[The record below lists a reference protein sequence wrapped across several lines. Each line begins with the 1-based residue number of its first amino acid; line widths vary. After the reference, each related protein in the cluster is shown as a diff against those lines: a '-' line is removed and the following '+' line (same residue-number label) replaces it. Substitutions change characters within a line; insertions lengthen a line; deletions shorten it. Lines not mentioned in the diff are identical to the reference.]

1 MPDAKLYGCFGNPD
15 RLVNI
20 LAEKRFCRSNKNRS
34 KKIKDGVHI
43 CCKEG
48 KRDLLMLIMKIP
60 VNLLCCFVPKKKW
73 RKKIRYNLVDIKEER
88 RELLDYGFKIDD
100 DIITTPQGVNIDIS
114 NTKDHP
120 LYLVKV
126 VFARSEYNLNIK
138 KESVLIDIGMN
149 RAAASLL
156 FAANENI
163 KRIYAYEPFKPT
175 FEMAKK
181 NLKLNPELSEKIN
194 AFNFGLGKAE
204 ITLEL
209 PYMPNATGGMSTTHD
224 VCRGEK
230 HVKKETVVIKDA
242 AKEIASI
249 LEENKNKHII
259 IKCDCEGA
267 EFEIFERLNE
277 KNIISSIDVVMMEY
291 HFGSPDRLV
300 NILTEKGFAL
310 QVRPG
315 SRKSKTGYI
324 YAVRMAEKIC

>member
-1 MPDAKLYGCFGNPD
+1 MKA
-15 RLVNI
+15 LVN
-20 LAEKRFCRSNKNRS
+20 F
-34 KKIKDGVHI
+34 
-43 CCKEG
+43 
-48 KRDLLMLIMKIP
+48 M
-60 VNLLCCFVPKKKW
+60 CCFVPLKRW
-73 RKKIRYNLVDIKEER
+73 RKNIRHNLISNPRLRK
-88 RELLDYGFKIDD
+88 ELLNYGFKLDAG
-100 DIITTPQGVNIDIS
+100 IITTPEGVVMDIS
-114 NTKDHP
+114 NKSDHP
-120 LYLVKV
+120 LYLVKE
-126 VFARSEYNLNIK
+126 VFVKSEYNLNIG
-138 KESVLIDIGMN
+138 KESILIDIGMN